1 MDGGGRRPIAPD
13 ASAAAHDAGLWI
25 RFYTLNG
32 HSTEHGERMGWTP
45 GYNFTSLDAA
55 RIRWRAA
62 IAAGVD
68 FVATDQYED
77 YAQIS
82 SR

>member
-1 MDGGGRRPIAPD
+1 
-13 ASAAAHDAGLWI
+13 
-25 RFYTLNG
+25 
-32 HSTEHGERMGWTP
+32 MGWTP
-45 GYNFTSLDAA
+45 SYNFTSLDAA

-62 IAAGVD
+62 IDAGVD
-68 FVATDQYED
+68 FIATDQYEE

>member
-1 MDGGGRRPIAPD
+1 
-13 ASAAAHDAGLWI
+13 
-25 RFYTLNG
+25 
-32 HSTEHGERMGWTP
+32 MGWSP
-45 GYNFTSLDAA
+45 GYNFRSLDAV

-68 FVATDQYED
+68 FIATDQYED
-77 YAQIS
+77 YEQIS

>member
-1 MDGGGRRPIAPD
+1 
-13 ASAAAHDAGLWI
+13 
-25 RFYTLNG
+25 
-32 HSTEHGERMGWTP
+32 MGWSP

-55 RIRWRAA
+55 RVRWRAA

-68 FVATDQYED
+68 FVATDQYEEF
-77 YAQIS
+77 AQIS